1 MNSKKAV
8 RDLRADC
15 SRNVQFSIQKL
26 LFLSQVKTPYYDN
39 LYMFKLF
46 HISKGWNLDD
56 RLFNRKCNWQ
66 FLNSFILYW
75 LYDRETLN
83 ADKMSAFFFSKRE

>member
-1 MNSKKAV
+1 
-8 RDLRADC
+8 
-15 SRNVQFSIQKL
+15 
-26 LFLSQVKTPYYDN
+26 
-39 LYMFKLF
+39 MFKLF
-46 HISKGWNLDD
+46 HNSKGWYLDG
-56 RLFNRKCNWQ
+56 RLFNRKCNRQ